1 MRAVA
6 SPPSPERLALANRVM
21 RLASKGW
28 VSMHEFAQL
37 IGVSYPT
44 IMRMRESGNFS
55 YIRVGEQYRVYLEE
69 VERFLREGNLPT
81 EEPEPESIDLQEL

>member
-1 MRAVA
+1 
-6 SPPSPERLALANRVM
+6 M

-44 IMRMRESGNFS
+44 VMRMREADNFA

-69 VERFLREGNLPT
+69 VERFLREGNLPA
-81 EEPEPESIDLQEL
+81 EEPNSVTLG